1 MVANVIS
8 GTVLV
13 LLSWCALVAMVL
25 AIGRPIALWTRNEAT
40 TSDIIWRTSLW
51 WGVAAVTGITVAISL
66 VIPLG
71 SPLAAAGLLGL
82 ALTAAG
88 VSWILSRPRLP
99 QWDRPSWWVGVWMIA
114 VTGAVLYLAT
124 KALGPVTNYDTG
136 LYHLGAIKYASDY
149 SAIPGLANLYFP
161 FGYANAQFPLAAI
174 LGNGPWDGIG
184 YRLLNGSVLVIVVAD
199 LMSRVLNRRWSWGT
213 FTLLV
218 GISASLLPMVVLSD
232 DMVISPTSDTSVMLL
247 TIASAAY
254 LADSLE
260 RRKMRATNA
269 AIAVLLASL
278 TVIFR
283 PTMGVFTIGTLAI
296 VLLVLVRGSSRV
308 HVPAR
313 LLAVTI
319 GMLLFLA
326 VSSLTRDAL
335 LSGWLVYPLSVLPL
349 SVPWLTMDPWPW
361 RTATLAAAR
370 DPGSPDGYVTANS
383 WDWIG
388 AWLTRLPQ
396 QWETWFVA
404 MGILTFVVIMWWS
417 KSIRLPQGWRRK
429 LFLVLVPS
437 LLSVT
442 AWFAFSP
449 PSFRFIW
456 GPLFLLLYL
465 PLGMWIRIS
474 QRNKQDRQSLGTPV
488 KQLILASA
496 AAIAVATSISL
507 IDRNQFSTIQEPRS
521 WQLGTLT
528 IPYAV
533 TPIPMPATKQV
544 ELRSG
549 LVINSPVAGDQCW
562 DNYPL
567 CTYLTSGEIALRGP
581 TLQTGFERHQ

>member
-1 MVANVIS
+1 MVSNIIS
-8 GTVLV
+8 GALLV
-13 LLSWCALVAMVL
+13 LLSWLTVVALVL
-25 AIGRPIALWTRNEAT
+25 AIGRPIAIWARNKAT
-40 TSDIIWRTSLW
+40 PSDVIWRTSLW
-51 WGVAAVTGITVAISL
+51 WGVAAMTGITVAISL
-66 VIPLG
+66 VLPLG
-71 SPLAAAGLLGL
+71 SPFAAAGLLGL
-82 ALTAAG
+82 ALAAAG

-99 QWDRPSWWVGVWMIA
+99 RWDCPSWWVGLWMIA
-114 VTGAVLYLAT
+114 VGGAVLYLAT

-213 FTLLV
+213 FTLLIGV
-218 GISASLLPMVVLSD
+218 SASLLPMVVLSD

-247 TIASAAY
+247 TVASAAY
-254 LADSLE
+254 LADALE
-260 RRKMRATNA
+260 GSKIRATNS
-269 AIAVLLASL
+269 AIAVLLAAL
-278 TVIFR
+278 TVVFR
-283 PTMGVFTIGTLAI
+283 PTMGVFAIGTLAI
-296 VLLVLVRGSSRV
+296 VVLVLVRSSSRV

-326 VSSLTRDAL
+326 ASSLTRDAL

-388 AWLTRLPQ
+388 AWLVRLPQ

-404 MGILTFVVIMWWS
+404 MGILTLFIILWWS
-417 KSIRLPQGWRRK
+417 KSMGLPQGWRRK
-429 LFLVLVPS
+429 LFLTLVPS
-437 LLSVT
+437 LLAVT
-442 AWFAFSP
+442 AWFVFSP

-465 PLGMWIRIS
+465 PLGMRTRIL
-474 QRNKQDRQSLGTPV
+474 QRDKPDRQFLTIPV
-488 KQLILASA
+488 KRLILASA
-496 AAIAVATSISL
+496 ATIAVATSISL

-521 WQLGTLT
+521 WQLGKLT

-533 TPIPMPATKQV
+533 TPLPRPATKQV

-567 CTYLTSGEIALRGP
+567 CTFLTSGEIALRGP
-581 TLQTGFERHQ
+581 TLQTGFERYQ